1 MSNESRDPRTE
12 LLKIVD
18 FMESLWLENQA
29 AKILLE
35 EHGVPHPDKL
45 LQHYIEMPE
54 HQAQARQHFLLVRSA
69 LQSAAQDSVV
79 LDTFV
84 SKLLQIT
91 KETRGR

>member
-1 MSNESRDPRTE
+1 MSSESRDPRAE

-35 EHGVPHPDKL
+35 EHSVPQPDKL
-45 LQHYIEMPE
+45 LRHYVEMPE
-54 HQAQARQHFLLVRSA
+54 HQAQARQQFSPVRSA

-79 LDTFV
+79 LDIFV

-91 KETRGR
+91 KETQGQ